1 MKRKTNNKLR
11 VKKIYIFSS
20 IKQETELHKYKV
32 RNGQMKFCI
41 AIFSEYQKISTW
53 MLVRTQTKFLSHI
66 ILKHSNYFFNYIRS
80 VSSLQKH
87 TSKSFSTWIYASKPL
102 WCSKIRNLEN
112 TAIGINQHIV
122 TLEKKEL
129 QSEMLSFSQYCLLL
143 AWKSHKKRCP
153 YSIKDTISIFF
164 LNSNIS
170 SELLTPFLFT
180 CYQFTICYS
189 GHTVKRGL

>member
-1 MKRKTNNKLR
+1 MTWKEKQISNWEL
-11 VKKIYIFSS
+11 KKNIFSS
-20 IKQETELHKYKV
+20 IKQETVSELYKYKV

-41 AIFSEYQKISTW
+41 EFFSEHQKISTW

-66 ILKHSNYFFNYIRS
+66 MLKHSTYFFNYIRS

-102 WCSKIRNLEN
+102 WCSEIRNLEN
-112 TAIGINQHIV
+112 TTIGINQHIV

-143 AWKSHKKRCP
+143 AWKSNKKKCP
-153 YSIKDTISIFF
+153 YSKKDTIYI
-164 LNSNIS
+164 L
-170 SELLTPFLFT
+170 P
-180 CYQFTICYS
+180 
-189 GHTVKRGL
+189 

>member
-11 VKKIYIFSS
+11 VKKIYIFGS
-20 IKQETELHKYKV
+20 IKQETELYKHKV

-41 AIFSEYQKISTW
+41 AFFQWASKDITW
-53 MLVRTQTKFLSHI
+53 MLVRTQTKFLSHVM
-66 ILKHSNYFFNYIRS
+66 LKHSNYFFNYMRS
-80 VSSLQKH
+80 VSSAQKH

-102 WCSKIRNLEN
+102 WCSEIRNLEN
-112 TAIGINQHIV
+112 TTIGINQHIV

-143 AWKSHKKRCP
+143 AWKSNKKRCP
-153 YSIKDTISIFF
+153 YSKKDTISRFF
-164 LNSNIS
+164 LSNNIS

-180 CYQFTICYS
+180 YYQFIIC
-189 GHTVKRGL
+189 